1 MIITSCGNSERLAKS
16 LATKIKAV
24 YSPLTIS
31 AFPDGDTYIKFNTH
45 LKNKIVVLVQSFQPN
60 PEKSLI
66 NVIFAAENAK
76 DLGVKKVILIAPYL
90 AFMRQDTRFH
100 PGEAISS
107 KIVAKHLSSCIDKII
122 TFDPHIHRYKS
133 LKDIFTCSAIRL
145 TADPLISEYIKKHW
159 KKAVLVGPDGE
170 SSQWAADI
178 AQRIGAES
186 TVFEKHRF
194 SSWHVEVKMVHPIP
208 LKGKDVV
215 IVDDIISTGHTIAE
229 AAKVLKSKGAKSVTA
244 IGVHGL
250 FVNGAIDKLKKA
262 GVSKIV
268 TVNCVEHAT
277 NKIDIMPMLAKELMK
292 E

>member
-45 LKNKIVVLVQSFQPN
+45 LKNKIV
-60 PEKSLI
+60 
-66 NVIFAAENAK
+66 AK
-76 DLGVKKVILIAPYL
+76 
-90 AFMRQDTRFH
+90 R
-100 PGEAISS
+100 
-107 KIVAKHLSSCIDKII
+107 LSSCIDKII

-170 SSQWAADI
+170 SSQWSADI

-194 SSWHVEVKMVHPIP
+194 SSWHVEVKMVHTIP

-277 NKIDIMPMLAKELMK
+277 NKIDIMPMLAKELRK

>member
-1 MIITSCGNSERLAKS
+1 MIITTCGNSEKLAKS
-16 LATKIKAV
+16 LAKKLKVT

-31 AFPDGDTYIKFNTH
+31 AFPDGDTYIKYNTN
-45 LKNKIVVLVQSFQPN
+45 LKSKTVVLVQSFQPD

-76 DLGVKKVILIAPYL
+76 DLGAKKVILVAPYL

-107 KIVAKHLSSCIDKII
+107 KIVAKHLNSCIDKII

-145 TADPLISEYIKKHW
+145 TADPLVAEYIKNHW

-178 AQRIGAES
+178 AHRIGAES

-208 LKGKDVV
+208 IKGKDAV
-215 IVDDIISTGHTIAE
+215 I
-229 AAKVLKSKGAKSVTA
+229 VLKSKGAKSVTA

-277 NKIDIMPMLAKELMK
+277 NKIDIMPMLAKELRK